1 MDILGKTLILLGV
14 VLVVG
19 GIIVIAIN
27 KIPGLGRL
35 PGDISI
41 EIGNISC
48 FFPLAT
54 SILMSI
60 VLTIVL
66 NLLFRIINR

>member
-1 MDILGKTLILLGV
+1 MDTVGKTLILFGV
-14 VLVVG
+14 ILIVG
-19 GIIVIAIN
+19 GVIVVFLN
-27 KIPGLGRL
+27 KIPGLGHL

-54 SILMSI
+54 SILLSI